1 MDESVCDVF
10 TPLGPGSCEQVK
22 LRVLQ
27 FIKEA
32 EEIVMDSNSSRFP
45 LGESFLAAK
54 GIQLTDEELALPRL
68 SLPRET
74 FLEKFLSGSDYAI
87 RLAALSSE
95 CPVLLVSCSFF
106 GGSKSLN

>member
-1 MDESVCDVF
+1 M
-10 TPLGPGSCEQVK
+10 K

-32 EEIVMDSNSSRFP
+32 EEIVMVSNSSQFP

-54 GIQLTDEELALPRL
+54 GIRLTDEELALPPL
-68 SLPRET
+68 SPSRET

-87 RLAALSSE
+87 RLAAQSSE
-95 CPVLLVSCSFF
+95 CPLLLVSHSFF
-106 GGSKSLN
+106 GGSKSWN